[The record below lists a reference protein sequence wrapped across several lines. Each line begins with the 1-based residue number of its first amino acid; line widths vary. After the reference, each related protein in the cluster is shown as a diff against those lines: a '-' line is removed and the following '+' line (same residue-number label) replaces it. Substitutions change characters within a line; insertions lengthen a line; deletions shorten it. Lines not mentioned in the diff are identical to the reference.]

1 MPNRPDAD
9 VFNAGET
16 VPYRGSAMAFEDR
29 GPNPVDVYVGA
40 RVRNRRKFLGLSQ
53 ETLAASI
60 DLTFQQVQKYERGSN
75 RISASKLHLIA
86 KTLKVPMN
94 YFFDGAPDGD
104 NEAAAGPLGG
114 SSMEQTAHDFLST
127 AEGVELAQY
136 FPRVGN
142 ARARRKVL
150 DLVRSLAE
158 D

>member
-1 MPNRPDAD
+1 
-9 VFNAGET
+9 
-16 VPYRGSAMAFEDR
+16 MAFEDR

-53 ETLAASI
+53 ETLAAAI

-94 YFFDGAPDGD
+94 YFFDGVPESDD
-104 NEAAAGPLGG
+104 EAAPGG

>member
-1 MPNRPDAD
+1 MP
-9 VFNAGET
+9 
-16 VPYRGSAMAFEDR
+16 FEDR

-94 YFFDGAPDGD
+94 YFFDGVPDEGSDAANAPMDG
-104 NEAAAGPLGG
+104 A
-114 SSMEQTAHDFLST
+114 SVEQTAHDFLST
-127 AEGVELAQY
+127 AEGIELAQY
-136 FPRVGN
+136 FPRIDNV
-142 ARARRKVL
+142 RARRKVL
-150 DLVRSLAE
+150 ELVRSLAE

>member
-1 MPNRPDAD
+1 MP
-9 VFNAGET
+9 
-16 VPYRGSAMAFEDR
+16 FEDR

-53 ETLAASI
+53 ESLAASI

-94 YFFDGAPDGD
+94 YFFDGVPDD
-104 NEAAAGPLGG
+104 G
-114 SSMEQTAHDFLST
+114 SDATNPPMDGASIEQTAHDFLST
-127 AEGVELAQY
+127 SEGIELAQY
-136 FPRVGN
+136 FPRIDN

-150 DLVRSLAE
+150 ELVRSLAE

>member
-1 MPNRPDAD
+1 
-9 VFNAGET
+9 
-16 VPYRGSAMAFEDR
+16 MAFEDR

-53 ETLAASI
+53 ETLAAAI

-94 YFFDGAPDGD
+94 YFFDGVPDGEGD
-104 NEAAAGPLGG
+104 AAAASSGG
-114 SSMEQTAHDFLST
+114 SSVEQTAHDFLST
-127 AEGVELAQY
+127 SEGIELAQY
-136 FPRVGN
+136 FPRVSS

-150 DLVRSLAE
+150 ELVRSLAE

>member
-1 MPNRPDAD
+1 
-9 VFNAGET
+9 
-16 VPYRGSAMAFEDR
+16 MAFEDR

-53 ETLAASI
+53 ETLAAAI

-86 KTLKVPMN
+86 KALKVPMN
-94 YFFDGAPDGD
+94 YFFDGAPEG
-104 NEAAAGPLGG
+104 EAAGTPADP
-114 SSMEQTAHDFLST
+114 SSVEQTAHDFLST
-127 AEGVELAQY
+127 SEGIELAQY
-136 FPRVGN
+136 FPRVSS

-150 DLVRSLAE
+150 ELVRSLAE